1 MPEVSVLPVGLVIS
15 VKTERILLNGVDILL
30 CVFIEAELLV
40 IV

>member
-1 MPEVSVLPVGLVIS
+1 MPEVSVLPVGLVVS
-15 VKTERILLNGVDILL
+15 VKTERILNGVDILL